1 MSKKLLGILLVGVL
15 CWSCERNH
23 QSDYITASTIIM
35 NDNSH
40 TNVIIHISTE
50 KNDSIDDTEILV
62 FGTIINE
69 ETSTPISN
77 AKVRIAGS
85 DTPGN
90 TSYSDVEGHCSVLL
104 PIVPDR
110 NAESIMLVVEVQH
123 PNAITQPLTKFSE
136 DKLVYQ
142 LLGVTDPANYMVA
155 YVGTINVGWNR
166 LGNTLKCTIP
176 LKIK

>member
-1 MSKKLLGILLVGVL
+1 MSKQFLFFVILGAL
-15 CWSCERNH
+15 CWSCNPKDPTIVNA
-23 QSDYITASTIIM
+23 QTNLDWDINIYIPYIE
-35 NDNSH
+35 
-40 TNVIIHISTE
+40 E
-50 KNDSIDDTEILV
+50 KNDSIDNTEILIYS
-62 FGTIINE
+62 TIINE

-77 AKVRIAGS
+77 AKVKIVGT

-123 PNAITQPLTKFSE
+123 SNAITQPLTKFSE
-136 DKLVYQ
+136 DKLIYQ
-142 LLGVTDPANYMVA
+142 LLGVTDPGNYMVA

-176 LKIK
+176 LKMK